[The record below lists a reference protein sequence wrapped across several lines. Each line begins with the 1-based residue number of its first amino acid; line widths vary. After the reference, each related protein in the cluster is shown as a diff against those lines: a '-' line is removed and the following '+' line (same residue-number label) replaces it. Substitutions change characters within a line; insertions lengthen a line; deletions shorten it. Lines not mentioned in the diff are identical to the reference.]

1 MIAMTFLKCMMLAN
15 FQVEIIQTPIDDYAM
30 TTINHFHN
38 GALFE
43 GTVVEGKLN
52 SVSIEFPLLEVKTL
66 SYATR
71 DPNQLSLSTRLD
83 VKNEHASIDCEI
95 VESDAIHPQR

>member
-15 FQVEIIQTPIDDYAM
+15 FQVEIIQTPIDEYAM
-30 TTINHFHN
+30 ATINHLHN

-52 SVSIEFPLLEVKTL
+52 SVSIEIPSLEAKTL
-66 SYATR
+66 SYAMR
-71 DPNQLSLSTRLD
+71 DHEQVSLSTRLD
-83 VKNEHASIDCEI
+83 VKTTHASIDCEI
-95 VESDAIHPQR
+95 VDTEKFHSQR